1 MNRQLLESPFT
12 PAQIKHRKG
21 NFNRTLAYVEAPA
34 VIARLNDAFDAAWSF
49 EIKEHQIL
57 QEEVLVLG
65 RLTAEGITK
74 TQFGSSQITRKKD
87 TGEVISL
94 GDDLKA
100 AATDALKKAAT
111 LLGVGLHLYES
122 EASPQKPMNG
132 QGYHGN
138 PGYPDHGDYPN
149 RSSQH
154 GHPGQP
160 PNNSHQLPVNSN
172 HNPGHVQ
179 GIQHQTHTPVNGQ
192 HQGYPPDTRNNRQN
206 TTGHPTDQN
215 IQTPK
220 RLSSKQYQYLKQ
232 LASDRSMSSKE
243 LAQLT
248 TNRFGCTLD
257 FLSSRQASELIT
269 ELQQDKTA
277 A

>member
-12 PAQIKHRKG
+12 QAQIKHRKG

-34 VIARLNDAFDAAWSF
+34 VIARLNDAFDSAWSF
-49 EIKEHQIL
+49 EITEHHIL
-57 QEEVLVLG
+57 QDEVLVLG
-65 RLTAEGITK
+65 RLTAESIVK
-74 TQFGSSQITRKKD
+74 TQFGSSQITRNKK
-87 TGEVISL
+87 TGDLVSL

-100 AATDALKKAAT
+100 AATDALKKAST

-122 EASPQKPMNG
+122 EASYQKPMNG
-132 QGYHGN
+132 QGYHAN
-138 PGYPDHGDYPN
+138 PGYPDKSG
-149 RSSQH
+149 QH
-154 GHPGQP
+154 GYPDNPVYPPGNAHHP
-160 PNNSHQLPVNSN
+160 PVNN
-172 HNPGHVQ
+172 GYHDPGHPQ
-179 GIQHQTHTPVNGQ
+179 GIQNQTHPPVNGR
-192 HQGYPPDTRNNRQN
+192 HQGHSSNNVYRPDPPSP
-206 TTGHPTDQN
+206 GYPTDQN

-232 LASDRSMSSKE
+232 LASDRAISSQE

-248 TNRFGCTLD
+248 TNKFGCTLD

>member
-1 MNRQLLESPFT
+1 MNRQLLETPFT
-12 PAQIKHRKG
+12 PAQIKQRKG
-21 NFNRTLAYVEAPA
+21 NFGRELMYLEGHA
-34 VIARLNDAFDAAWSF
+34 VIQRLNDALDADWSF
-49 EIKEHQIL
+49 EITEHHIL
-57 QEEVLVLG
+57 QDEVLVKA
-65 RLTAEGITK
+65 RLTTGTIAK
-74 TQFGSSQITRKKD
+74 TQFGSSQITRNKK
-87 TGEVISL
+87 TGDLVSL

-122 EASPQKPMNG
+122 EPPMQPKNG
-132 QGYHGN
+132 QGQNGTPGYHGN
-138 PGYPDHGDYPN
+138 PGYRGQPGNPQASHGNGHHPPVNNGYHDPDHP
-149 RSSQH
+149 
-154 GHPGQP
+154 
-160 PNNSHQLPVNSN
+160 
-172 HNPGHVQ
+172 Q
-179 GIQHQTHTPVNGQ
+179 GIHHQNHAPVNGQ
-192 HQGYPPDTRNNRQN
+192 QQGHSSNNGYRPDAQPP
-206 TTGHPTDQN
+206 GHPTDQN

-232 LASDRSMSSKE
+232 LASDRAMSSQE

-248 TNRFGCTLD
+248 TNKFGRTLD

>member
-1 MNRQLLESPFT
+1 MYLEG
-12 PAQIKHRKG
+12 H
-21 NFNRTLAYVEAPA
+21 A
-34 VIARLNDAFDAAWSF
+34 VIQRLNDALDADWSF
-49 EIKEHQIL
+49 EITEHHIL
-57 QEEVLVLG
+57 QDEVLVKA
-65 RLTAEGITK
+65 RLTTGTIAK
-74 TQFGSSQITRKKD
+74 TQFGSSQITRNKK
-87 TGEVISL
+87 TGDLVSL

-132 QGYHGN
+132 QGYQGN
-138 PGYPDHGDYPN
+138 PGYPDKSAPHGYPEN
-149 RSSQH
+149 SVYPPGNPH
-154 GHPGQP
+154 HP
-160 PNNSHQLPVNSN
+160 PVNNGYHDPGLPQEIHHQN
-172 HNPGHVQ
+172 HA
-179 GIQHQTHTPVNGQ
+179 PVNGQ
-192 HQGYPPDTRNNRQN
+192 QQGHSSNNGYRPDAQPP
-206 TTGHPTDQN
+206 GHPTDQN

-232 LASDRSMSSKE
+232 LASDRAMSSQE

-248 TNRFGCTLD
+248 TNKFGRTLD

>member
-1 MNRQLLESPFT
+1 MNRQSLESPFT

-21 NFNRTLAYVEAPA
+21 NFNRTLAYVEAPV
-34 VIARLNDAFDAAWSF
+34 VIARLNDAFDAVWSF
-49 EIKEHQIL
+49 EITEHHIL
-57 QEEVLVLG
+57 QDEVLVLG

-122 EASPQKPMNG
+122 EPSPQKPMNG
-132 QGYHGN
+132 QGYQGN
-138 PGYPDHGDYPN
+138 TGYPDHGDYPN
-149 RSSQH
+149 RSGQH
-154 GHPGQP
+154 GHPGNP
-160 PNNSHQLPVNSN
+160 PVNGYHDPNQS
-172 HNPGHVQ
+172 Q
-179 GIQHQTHTPVNGQ
+179 GIQHHTNTPVNGQ
-192 HQGYPPDTRNNRQN
+192 PRGYQKVPQNTRQN
-206 TTGHPTDQN
+206 APGYPTDQN

-232 LASDRSMSSKE
+232 LASDRAMSSQE

-248 TNRFGCTLD
+248 TNKFGCTLD

>member
-1 MNRQLLESPFT
+1 MNRKQLESPFT
-12 PAQIKHRKG
+12 PDQIKHRKG
-21 NFNRTLAYVEAPA
+21 NFNRTLAYIEAPA
-34 VIARLNDAFDAAWSF
+34 VISRLNDAFDAAWSF
-49 EIKEHQIL
+49 EITEHHIL

-65 RLTAEGITK
+65 KLTAESITK

-87 TGEVISL
+87 TGEIISL

-111 LLGVGLHLYES
+111 LLGVGLHLYS
-122 EASPQKPMNG
+122 EETRHPPMNS
-132 QGYHGN
+132 QGYHGTPGYSDH
-138 PGYPDHGDYPN
+138 PGYP
-149 RSSQH
+149 
-154 GHPGQP
+154 PG
-160 PNNSHQLPVNSN
+160 NSHHP
-172 HNPGHVQ
+172 
-179 GIQHQTHTPVNGQ
+179 PVNGN
-192 HQGYPPDTRNNRQN
+192 HDPGHPQGAQYQNHAPVNGGQQNQPQDNRQAPPAN
-206 TTGHPTDQN
+206 YPADQN

-232 LASDRSMSSKE
+232 LASDRSISPQE
-243 LAQLT
+243 LGQMT
-248 TNRFGCTLD
+248 INKFGCTLD

>member
-1 MNRQLLESPFT
+1 MNRQLLETPFT
-12 PAQIKHRKG
+12 PAQIKQRKG
-21 NFNRTLAYVEAPA
+21 NFGRELMYLEGHA
-34 VIARLNDAFDAAWSF
+34 VIQRLNDALDADWSF
-49 EIKEHQIL
+49 EITEHHIL
-57 QEEVLVLG
+57 QDEVLVKA
-65 RLTAEGITK
+65 RLTTGTIAK
-74 TQFGSSQITRKKD
+74 TQFGSSQITRNKK
-87 TGEVISL
+87 TGDLVSL

-122 EASPQKPMNG
+122 EASPQKPLNG

-138 PGYPDHGDYPN
+138 PGY
-149 RSSQH
+149 Q
-154 GHPGQP
+154 GQP
-160 PNNSHQLPVNSN
+160 GNPQASHGNSHHPPVNN
-172 HNPGHVQ
+172 GYHDPGLPQ
-179 GIQHQTHTPVNGQ
+179 GIHHQTHTPVNGQ
-192 HQGYPPDTRNNRQN
+192 QQKHSSNNVYRPDPPSPGY
-206 TTGHPTDQN
+206 PTDQN

-232 LASDRSMSSKE
+232 LASDRAISSQE

-248 TNRFGCTLD
+248 TNKFGCTLD

>member
-1 MNRQLLESPFT
+1 MNRKQLEAPFT

-21 NFNRTLAYVEAPA
+21 NFNRTLAYVEAPV

-49 EIKEHQIL
+49 EITEHRIL
-57 QEEVLVLG
+57 QDEVLVLG
-65 RLTAEGITK
+65 RLTAEGIVK
-74 TQFGSSQITRKKD
+74 NQFGSSQITRKKD
-87 TGEVISL
+87 TGEIISL

-122 EASPQKPMNG
+122 EASSQKPMNG
-132 QGYHGN
+132 KGYHANTGFPDKSGPHGYPDN
-138 PGYPDHGDYPN
+138 PGY
-149 RSSQH
+149 
-154 GHPGQP
+154 P
-160 PNNSHQLPVNSN
+160 PNNSHRPPVNGY
-172 HNPGHVQ
+172 HDPGHSQ
-179 GIQHQTHTPVNGQ
+179 GNQHQTHTPVNGQ
-192 HQGYPPDTRNNRQN
+192 PQGYQQDPRNNQQN
-206 TTGHPTDQN
+206 APGHPTDQN

-232 LASDRSMSSKE
+232 LASDRAMSSQE

-248 TNRFGCTLD
+248 THKFGCTLD